1 MIAAI
6 GSGWRGFRAAVA
18 GRPLRAIFLLA
29 LTLRLAYG
37 LGLYAAMG
45 ADGLMLED
53 SPDYLG
59 AGQMLLDHGALVQE
73 TPEGLRPETRYMPL
87 YPAFVALFLWLGGG
101 PLGVV
106 IGQAL
111 IDSLTCLLIARIALR
126 LDAGLAL
133 PAGLFAAVNPTQIVI
148 AGLVLTDTLFLMCCA
163 LALLAA
169 VEWLRRPDWRWA
181 VVLGVAL
188 GLGLFTRAMLLPW
201 VFALPVLLAAGAAW
215 RRRLGP
221 AAIAQLTAALAL
233 CLAIQAPV
241 VARNHAH
248 FDTIALTSQG
258 GVHVMLWLAPLA
270 MEAKTG
276 IAHAEAAATINQRYR
291 AAVEAETN
299 AETGAEP
306 FRQSRAMAALGFQV
320 IGEMGAAALAKAYA
334 IGAAINLGAP
344 AAVLSPPLRQLPR
357 TGFYATP
364 GATKLEKISAFL
376 FHNDNRLYGWVLL
389 LGVAGVALCRLI
401 QLRGLARALRAGP
414 ETRLAVLLLLLWIG
428 FILAVNGPIA
438 SAKYRLPAEPAFAVL
453 MALGLARRLNPG
465 NGNVGRWAVKSA
477 DGDRRELGP

>member
-1 MIAAI
+1 LIAIVTA
-6 GSGWRGFRAAVA
+6 
-18 GRPLRAIFLLA
+18 RPLRAIFLLA
-29 LTLRLAYG
+29 LLLRLAYG

-45 ADGLMLED
+45 VDGLMLED
-53 SPDYLG
+53 SPDFLS
-59 AGQMLLDHGALVQE
+59 AGRMLLDHGALVQE
-73 TPEGLRPETRYMPL
+73 TNEGLRLETRYMPL

-106 IGQAL
+106 LGQAL
-111 IDSLTCLLIARIALR
+111 IDSLTCLLIARIAAR

-133 PAGLFAAVNPTQIVI
+133 PAGLIAAVNPTQIVM
-148 AGLVLTDTLFLMCCA
+148 AGLVLTDTLFLMCGA

-169 VEWLRRPDWRWA
+169 IEWLRRPDWRWA

-201 VFALPVLLAAGAAW
+201 VFALPVMLAAGAAW
-215 RRRLGP
+215 RRRLGL
-221 AAIAQLTAALAL
+221 AAIAQLAAALAL

-258 GVHVMLWLAPLA
+258 GVHVMLWLAPLT

-276 IAHAEAAATINQRYR
+276 IAHAEAAARINQRYR
-291 AAVEAETN
+291 AAVDAEID
-299 AETGAEP
+299 AEP

-320 IGEMGAAALAKAYA
+320 IGEMGVAALAKAHA
-334 IGAAINLGAP
+334 IGAAINLAAP

-453 MALGLARRLNPG
+453 LALGLARRRNQA
-465 NGNVGRWAVKSA
+465 NGNVGGWAVKSA
-477 DGDRRELGP
+477 NGDRRELGP

>member
-1 MIAAI
+1 MIAIVTA
-6 GSGWRGFRAAVA
+6 
-18 GRPLRAIFLLA
+18 RPLRAIFLLA
-29 LTLRLAYG
+29 LLLRLAYG

-45 ADGLMLED
+45 VDGLMLED
-53 SPDYLG
+53 SPDFLS
-59 AGQMLLDHGALVQE
+59 AGRMLLDHGALVQE
-73 TPEGLRPETRYMPL
+73 TNEGLRLETRYMPL

-106 IGQAL
+106 LGQAL
-111 IDSLTCLLIARIALR
+111 IDSLTCLLIARIAAR

-133 PAGLFAAVNPTQIVI
+133 PAGLIAAVNPTQIVM
-148 AGLVLTDTLFLMCCA
+148 AGLVLTDTLFLMCGA

-169 VEWLRRPDWRWA
+169 IEWLRRPDWRWA

-201 VFALPVLLAAGAAW
+201 VFALPVMLAAGAAW
-215 RRRLGP
+215 RRRLGL
-221 AAIAQLTAALAL
+221 AAIAQLATALAL

-258 GVHVMLWLAPLA
+258 GVHVMLWLAPLT

-276 IAHAEAAATINQRYR
+276 IAHAEAAARINQRYR
-291 AAVEAETN
+291 AAVDAEID
-299 AETGAEP
+299 AEP

-320 IGEMGAAALAKAYA
+320 IGEMGVAALAKAHA
-334 IGAAINLGAP
+334 IGAAINLAAP

-453 MALGLARRLNPG
+453 LALGLARRRNQA
-465 NGNVGRWAVKSA
+465 NGNVGGWAVKSA
-477 DGDRRELGP
+477 NGDRRELGP